1 MLFFRRSKWVVSLRD
16 YVFAD
21 SETTQQLTG
30 TLCMYRIVQII
41 GHCWKQDQMFSTD
54 VADSIHMLYCTVFRT
69 TDLACLRHCKERAL
83 FANFNP
89 VSFRER
95 CGMGVGIEVA
105 SSPPPPPPPYKTPT
119 SSSSSNG
126 GERKLSIQNFPFL
139 LLLLLRLRPLPS
151 SFLSSALNT
160 KSAPARLPPPSTYKP
175 RLPPTLLFFPLDCFG
190 FRVQGSGGDG
200 RAKRKHTESTPE
212 LRD

>member
-1 MLFFRRSKWVVSLRD
+1 
-16 YVFAD
+16 
-21 SETTQQLTG
+21 
-30 TLCMYRIVQII
+30 
-41 GHCWKQDQMFSTD
+41 MFSTD
-54 VADSIHMLYCTVFRT
+54 VAGSIHMLYTVLYFAQRT
-69 TDLACLRHCKERAL
+69 LPASAIVGNEHSSRISILFLLERD
-83 FANFNP
+83 
-89 VSFRER
+89 V
-95 CGMGVGIEVA
+95 GVGIEVA